1 MVMAKKASI
10 GAGRI
15 VAALLLPGLLTGCGE
30 SNTYVPPPPPKVT
43 VSSPVQK
50 TITRFLQATGNAV
63 AVNSANL
70 VARVPGFLETIDYKD
85 GDFVKKGTVLFTIE
99 RETYE
104 LKYKQA
110 QAAEQSARA
119 TQVQTQAEYDRQ
131 ADLVPRGAASKAALD
146 NALANRDAAQAN
158 YLEAQINTKLAAINF
173 DYSSVTAPFDGIV
186 TARTVSV
193 GEYVGA
199 TSTPTVLATIV
210 QLDPIYVNFSV
221 DEQQVIRIRAG
232 MRERGITPEDLRKI
246 PVNVG
251 LQSEEGYPHV
261 GTLDYAAPNIDPSTG
276 TLAVRAILQNGQ
288 RALLPGYF
296 VRVQVPMGEQAD
308 ALLVPNTAL
317 GADQSGRYLLVV
329 GKDNI
334 VEQRKVETGQLDG
347 TLRVIEKG
355 LSPTDQV
362 IVSGLLRA
370 IPGQKVDPQ
379 TATAAEA
386 SGTRAN

>member
-1 MVMAKKASI
+1 MVMARLT
-10 GAGRI
+10 GAGCI
-15 VAALLLPGLLTGCGE
+15 VTALFLPAVLAGCGE

-43 VSSPVQK
+43 VAQPVKK
-50 TITRFLQATGNAV
+50 TITRHLQATGNAA
-63 AVNSANL
+63 AVNTANL

-104 LKYKQA
+104 LKYKQS
-110 QAAEQSARA
+110 QAAEQSSRA
-119 TQVQTQAEYDRQ
+119 IQIQMQAEYERQ
-131 ADLVPRGAASKAALD
+131 ADLVPRGAASKSALD
-146 NALANRDAAQAN
+146 NALANRDNAQAN
-158 YLEAQINTKLAAINF
+158 YLQAQINTKLAAINF

-221 DEQQVIRIRAG
+221 DEQEVIRIRAG
-232 MRERGITPEDLRKI
+232 MRERGITPEELRTRV
-246 PVNVG
+246 PVSVG
-251 LQSEEGYPHV
+251 LQSEEGFPHA
-261 GTLDYAAPNIDPSTG
+261 GTLDYVAPSIDSSTG
-276 TLAVRAILQNGQ
+276 TLAVRAILQNPQ

-296 VRVQVPMGEQAD
+296 VRVQVPLTQQAD

-334 VEQRKVETGQLDG
+334 VEQRKVDVGPVDG
-347 TLRVIEKG
+347 DLRVIEKG
-355 LSPTDQV
+355 ISPTDQV

-379 TATAAEA
+379 TAAAAGA
-386 SGTRAN
+386 SGARAN

>member
-1 MVMAKKASI
+1 M
-10 GAGRI
+10 
-15 VAALLLPGLLTGCGE
+15 
-30 SNTYVPPPPPKVT
+30 
-43 VSSPVQK
+43 
-50 TITRFLQATGNAV
+50 
-63 AVNSANL
+63 
-70 VARVPGFLETIDYKD
+70 
-85 GDFVKKGTVLFTIE
+85 
-99 RETYE
+99 
-104 LKYKQA
+104 
-110 QAAEQSARA
+110 
-119 TQVQTQAEYDRQ
+119 
-131 ADLVPRGAASKAALD
+131 
-146 NALANRDAAQAN
+146 
-158 YLEAQINTKLAAINF
+158 
-173 DYSSVTAPFDGIV
+173 TAPFDGTV

-221 DEQQVIRIRAG
+221 DEQEVIRIRARV
-232 MRERGITPEDLRKI
+232 RERGITPEELRKI
-246 PVNVG
+246 PVRVG
-251 LQSEEGYPHV
+251 LQSEDGYPHT

-276 TLAVRAILQNGQ
+276 TLAVRAILQNDK

-329 GKDNI
+329 AKDNI
-334 VEQRKVETGQLDG
+334 VEQRKVETGPIEG
-347 TLRVIEKG
+347 ALRVIEKG
-355 LSPTDQV
+355 ISPTDQV

-386 SGTRAN
+386 SGSRAN

>member
-1 MVMAKKASI
+1 MGIKASTSS
-10 GAGRI
+10 GCL
-15 VAALLLPGLLTGCGE
+15 VAALLVPGILSGCGE

-43 VSSPVQK
+43 VAPPVKK
-50 TITRFLQATGNAV
+50 TVTRFLPATGNTA

-70 VARVPGFLETIDYKD
+70 VARVPGFLETIDYRD

-104 LKYKQA
+104 LKYKQS

-119 TQVQTQAEYDRQ
+119 TQIQMQAEYERQ

-146 NALANRDAAQAN
+146 NALANRDSAQAN
-158 YLEAQINTKLAAINF
+158 YLQAQINTKLAAINF
-173 DYSSVTAPFDGIV
+173 DYSNVTAPFDGIV

-221 DEQQVIRIRAG
+221 DEQEVIRIRAG

-246 PVNVG
+246 PARVG
-251 LQSEEGYPHV
+251 LQSEQGHPHV
-261 GTLDYAAPNIDPSTG
+261 GTLDYAAPTIDATTG
-276 TLAVRAILQNGQ
+276 TLPVRAILQNAD

-296 VRVQVPMGEQAD
+296 VRVQVPLAEQAD

-317 GADQSGRYLLVV
+317 GADQGGRYLLVV
-329 GKDNI
+329 GKGNI
-334 VEQRKVETGQLDG
+334 VEQRMVEVGQLDG
-347 TLRVIEKG
+347 TMRVIEKG
-355 LSPTDQV
+355 ISPADQV
-362 IVSGLLRA
+362 IISGLLRA

-379 TATAAEA
+379 TAPAAEA

>member
-1 MVMAKKASI
+1 MTKNASI
-10 GAGRI
+10 GADRLI
-15 VAALLLPGLLTGCGE
+15 AAFLLPVLLAGCGE

-43 VSSPVQK
+43 VAPPVKK
-50 TITRFLQATGNAV
+50 TITRHLQATGNTA
-63 AVNSANL
+63 AVNTANL
-70 VARVPGFLETIDYKD
+70 VARVPGFLETIDYRD

-119 TQVQTQAEYDRQ
+119 TQIQTQAEYERQ
-131 ADLVPRGAASKAALD
+131 ADLVPRGAASKSALD
-146 NALANRDAAQAN
+146 NALANRDSAQAN
-158 YLEAQINTKLAAINF
+158 YLQAQINTKLAAINF

-329 GKDNI
+329 GKDNV

>member
-1 MVMAKKASI
+1 MLGMLA
-10 GAGRI
+10 
-15 VAALLLPGLLTGCGE
+15 GCGE

-43 VSSPVQK
+43 VAPPVKK
-50 TITRFLQATGNAV
+50 TITRYLQATGNTA

-70 VARVPGFLETIDYKD
+70 VARVPGFLETIDYRD

-104 LKYKQA
+104 LKYKQS

-119 TQVQTQAEYDRQ
+119 TQIQMQAEYERQ
-131 ADLVPRGAASKAALD
+131 ADLVPRGAASKSALD
-146 NALANRDAAQAN
+146 NALANRDNAQAN
-158 YLEAQINTKLAAINF
+158 YLQAQLNTKLAAINF
-173 DYSSVTAPFDGIV
+173 DYSSVNAPFDGIV

-221 DEQQVIRIRAG
+221 DEQEVIRIRAEMRARG
-232 MRERGITPEDLRKI
+232 MTSEDLRKI
-246 PVNVG
+246 PVRVG
-251 LQSEEGYPHV
+251 LQSEEGYLHV
-261 GTLDYAAPNIDPSTG
+261 GTLDYVAPNIDPSTG
-276 TLAVRAILQNGQ
+276 TLAVRAILENPQ

-296 VRVQVPMGEQAD
+296 VRVQVPLEQQAD
-308 ALLVPNTAL
+308 ALLVPNNAL

-329 GKDNI
+329 GNDNI
-334 VEQRKVETGQLDG
+334 VEQRKVEIGQLDG
-347 TLRVIEKG
+347 ALRVIEKG
-355 LSPTDQV
+355 ISPSDQV
-362 IVSGLLRA
+362 IVTGLLRA

-386 SGTRAN
+386 SGGYRAN

>member
-1 MVMAKKASI
+1 MVMARLT
-10 GAGRI
+10 GAGCI
-15 VAALLLPGLLTGCGE
+15 VTALFLLAVLAGCGE

-43 VSSPVQK
+43 VAQPVKK
-50 TITRFLQATGNAV
+50 TITRHLQATGNAA
-63 AVNSANL
+63 AVNTANL

-104 LKYKQA
+104 LKYKQS
-110 QAAEQSARA
+110 QAAEQSSRA
-119 TQVQTQAEYDRQ
+119 IQIQMQAEYERQ
-131 ADLVPRGAASKAALD
+131 ADLVPRGAASKSALD
-146 NALANRDAAQAN
+146 NALANRDNAQAN
-158 YLEAQINTKLAAINF
+158 YLQAQINTKLAAINF

-221 DEQQVIRIRAG
+221 DEQEVIRIRAG
-232 MRERGITPEDLRKI
+232 MRERGITPEELRTRV
-246 PVNVG
+246 PVSVG
-251 LQSEEGYPHV
+251 LQSEEGFPHA
-261 GTLDYAAPNIDPSTG
+261 GTLDYVAPSIDSSTG
-276 TLAVRAILQNGQ
+276 TLAVRAILQNPQ

-296 VRVQVPMGEQAD
+296 VRVQVPLTQQAD

-334 VEQRKVETGQLDG
+334 VEQRKVDVGPVDG
-347 TLRVIEKG
+347 DLRVIEKG
-355 LSPTDQV
+355 ISPTDQV

-379 TATAAEA
+379 TAAAAGA
-386 SGTRAN
+386 SGARAN

>member
-1 MVMAKKASI
+1 MLMAKST
-10 GAGRI
+10 GVGCI
-15 VAALLLPGLLTGCGE
+15 VAALLLPAMLAACGE

-43 VSSPVQK
+43 VAPPVKK
-50 TITRFLQATGNAV
+50 TITRFLQATGNTA

-70 VARVPGFLETIDYKD
+70 VARVPGFLETIDYRD
-85 GDFVKKGTVLFTIE
+85 GDFVKKGAVLFTIE

-119 TQVQTQAEYDRQ
+119 TQIQMQAEYERQ
-131 ADLVPRGAASKAALD
+131 ADLVPRGAASKSALD
-146 NALANRDAAQAN
+146 NALANRDSAQAN
-158 YLEAQINTKLAAINF
+158 YLQAQINTKLAAINF

-246 PVNVG
+246 PVRVG

-276 TLAVRAILQNGQ
+276 TLAVRAILQNSQ

-334 VEQRKVETGQLDG
+334 VEQRKVDVGQLDG
-347 TLRVIEKG
+347 SLRVVEKG

-379 TATAAEA
+379 TATSADA
-386 SGTRAN
+386 SGARAN

>member
-1 MVMAKKASI
+1 
-10 GAGRI
+10 
-15 VAALLLPGLLTGCGE
+15 
-30 SNTYVPPPPPKVT
+30 
-43 VSSPVQK
+43 
-50 TITRFLQATGNAV
+50 
-63 AVNSANL
+63 
-70 VARVPGFLETIDYKD
+70 
-85 GDFVKKGTVLFTIE
+85 
-99 RETYE
+99 
-104 LKYKQA
+104 
-110 QAAEQSARA
+110 
-119 TQVQTQAEYDRQ
+119 
-131 ADLVPRGAASKAALD
+131 
-146 NALANRDAAQAN
+146 
-158 YLEAQINTKLAAINF
+158 
-173 DYSSVTAPFDGIV
+173 
-186 TARTVSV
+186 
-193 GEYVGA
+193 
-199 TSTPTVLATIV
+199 
-210 QLDPIYVNFSV
+210 V

-317 GADQSGRYLLVV
+317 GADQSGRYLLLV

-379 TATAAEA
+379 TAAAAEA

>member
-1 MVMAKKASI
+1 MTKNASI
-10 GAGRI
+10 GADRLI
-15 VAALLLPGLLTGCGE
+15 AAFLLPVLLAGCGE

-43 VSSPVQK
+43 VAPPVKK
-50 TITRFLQATGNAV
+50 TITRHLQATGNTA
-63 AVNSANL
+63 AVNTANL
-70 VARVPGFLETIDYKD
+70 VARVPGFLETIDYRD

-119 TQVQTQAEYDRQ
+119 TQIQTQAEYERQ
-131 ADLVPRGAASKAALD
+131 ADLVPRGAASKSALD
-146 NALANRDAAQAN
+146 NALANRDSAQAN
-158 YLEAQINTKLAAINF
+158 YLQAQINTKLAAINF

-379 TATAAEA
+379 TATAAGA

>member
-1 MVMAKKASI
+1 MLMAKST
-10 GAGRI
+10 GAGCI
-15 VAALLLPGLLTGCGE
+15 VAALVLTAMLAGCGE

-43 VSSPVQK
+43 VAPPAKK
-50 TITRFLQATGNAV
+50 TITRFLQATGNTA
-63 AVNSANL
+63 AVNTANL

-85 GDFVKKGTVLFTIE
+85 GDSVKKGTVLFTIE

-104 LKYKQA
+104 LKYKQS

-119 TQVQTQAEYDRQ
+119 TQIQMQAEYDRQ

-146 NALANRDAAQAN
+146 NALANRDNAQAN
-158 YLEAQINTKLAAINF
+158 YLQAQINTKLAAINF

-199 TSTPTVLATIV
+199 SSTPTVLATIV

-221 DEQQVIRIRAG
+221 DEQEVIRIRAD
-232 MRERGITPEDLRKI
+232 MRKRGIGPEDLRKI
-246 PVNVG
+246 EVKVG
-251 LQSEEGYPHV
+251 LQTEDEYPHV

-276 TLAVRAILQNGQ
+276 TLAVRAILQNPK

-296 VRVQVPMGEQAD
+296 VRVQVPLGQQAD
-308 ALLVPNTAL
+308 ALLVPDTAL

-334 VEQRKVETGQLDG
+334 VEQRKVEIGQLDG
-347 TLRVIEKG
+347 TMRVIEKG
-355 LSPTDQV
+355 ISPADQV

-386 SGTRAN
+386 SGIRAN